1 MTRFQPF
8 VLGLAILLMASVVQ
22 ARVLSC
28 GAGCAV
34 GGRTVCDTYG
44 NYVAPNVCVAMAC
57 YGATITGVQYC
68 PDDPVKA
75 QGDTVAEPEPEPVA
89 PVQSGKRAA
98 VRASSDATCEKLCGS
113 AAFRPVCDKDG
124 VFLANNV
131 CEARY
136 CVGVSVSDIR
146 YCPDEV
152 EAAIMEEAEEMT
164 EDVVERAN
172 EVLAEV
178 VREAKQAMQAEPENA
193 EEIAEKAE
201 QIIENV
207 VEQADIVVEMEEEA
221 MPAVKKT
228 AERAEEAV
236 GDMAEAADEM
246 VEEMAEKAEEVAP
259 EVAQMME
266 AERAVSDETCQA
278 LCSNAPTTG
287 RMCDED
293 GVFVANSL
301 CEARYCAGVAS
312 VGQLTL
318 CRDVEEAPAAER
330 MAEESKGQ
338 AEVTVAKVA
347 EGAEQTMESEAG
359 TAEAEAVGKV
369 DQPIQQAGGEVEE
382 TEGAAPSVQGTPDGA
397 EGMVEAIAPE
407 DEQAM
412 EAEPEA
418 EPSVQS
424 NSGSGRVVSDEACR
438 MLCADAPPTG
448 PLCDGDGVFVG
459 NSLCEARYCAFV
471 TPFTRLTI
479 CYGRGSAP
487 PADDQAG
494 QLAEEENSG
503 AGGR

>member
-1 MTRFQPF
+1 MARLQASA
-8 VLGLAILLMASVVQ
+8 VLLALLAISSVGQ
-22 ARVLSC
+22 ARVLPC
-28 GAGCAV
+28 GRHCAP
-34 GGRTVCDTYG
+34 GGRSVCDASG
-44 NYVAPNVCVAMAC
+44 NYLAPSLCLGLAC
-57 YGATITGVQYC
+57 YGVELTALTFCSEEALAARRDAFIVR
-68 PDDPVKA
+68 
-75 QGDTVAEPEPEPVA
+75 EPELGA
-89 PVQSGKRAA
+89 PGQAEAAALPGKRAPA
-98 VRASSDATCEKLCGS
+98 RTVSDSACEELCGKS
-113 AAFRPVCDKDG
+113 A
-124 VFLANNV
+124 
-131 CEARY
+131 
-136 CVGVSVSDIR
+136 GVS
-146 YCPDEV
+146 P
-152 EAAIMEEAEEMT
+152 
-164 EDVVERAN
+164 
-172 EVLAEV
+172 L
-178 VREAKQAMQAEPENA
+178 
-193 EEIAEKAE
+193 
-201 QIIENV
+201 
-207 VEQADIVVEMEEEA
+207 
-221 MPAVKKT
+221 
-228 AERAEEAV
+228 
-236 GDMAEAADEM
+236 
-246 VEEMAEKAEEVAP
+246 
-259 EVAQMME
+259 
-266 AERAVSDETCQA
+266 
-278 LCSNAPTTG
+278 
-287 RMCDED
+287 CDED
-293 GVFVANSL
+293 GVFVGNSL

>member
-178 VREAKQAMQAEPENA
+178 VREAEQAMQAEPENA

-259 EVAQMME
+259 EAAQMME
-266 AERAVSDETCQA
+266 AERVVSDETCQA

-301 CEARYCAGVAS
+301 CEARYC
-312 VGQLTL
+312 VGFTAINLL
-318 CRDVEEAPAAER
+318 EICRD
-330 MAEESKGQ
+330 
-338 AEVTVAKVA
+338 
-347 EGAEQTMESEAG
+347 
-359 TAEAEAVGKV
+359 
-369 DQPIQQAGGEVEE
+369 EVEE
-382 TEGAAPSVQGTPDGA
+382 EQTTEDISQ
-397 EGMVEAIAPE
+397 
-407 DEQAM
+407 
-412 EAEPEA
+412 EAELAVMEDAEDTETIQGDEVVLEA
-418 EPSVQS
+418 EPS
-424 NSGSGRVVSDEACR
+424 RVMPSQAEAPATPAPSSAICCGAISFGAPYSKSVLNVCQTSLDCMTGTHQEAKDLCENAAKVRMCTADEADAGLQVGPTCSFDVSPLSWTSTECVIEATGEAGFVTSADGVEECTPASETR
-438 MLCADAPPTG
+438 PILCCADA
-448 PLCDGDGVFVG
+448 C
-459 NSLCEARYCAFV
+459 
-471 TPFTRLTI
+471 
-479 CYGRGSAP
+479 
-487 PADDQAG
+487 
-494 QLAEEENSG
+494 
-503 AGGR
+503 